1 MNSATRPS
9 DVNDLEEHLQQNM
22 KLRCELGAEVA
33 KALTNNSSG
42 NSRQRLHSAGG
53 STASDSDDLEELRRE
68 LKARLT
74 K

>member
-33 KALTNNSSG
+33 KALAKHKVQMAQGVLEKSERLQETLRAQ
-42 NSRQRLHSAGG
+42 RQ
-53 STASDSDDLEELRRE
+53 AS
-68 LKARLT
+68 K
-74 K
+74 